1 MNLDEII
8 TRISALRIRANLSA
22 RELSKRIGVNDSYIN
37 RLENAKTKFEPSL
50 KVLLAIIETVGS
62 TPEEF
67 FYSNLENYK
76 RDKEGISFFQT
87 LSKAQKQAV
96 MNLYNASDYLR

>member
-8 TRISALRIRANLSA
+8 KRISFLRNRSNLSA
-22 RELSKRIGVNDSYIN
+22 RELSQRIGVNESYIN

-50 KVLLAIIETVGS
+50 TVLLKIIEAVGS

-76 RDKEGISFFQT
+76 HDKEGLSFFQT

-96 MNLYNASDYLR
+96 TNLYNTSDYLR